1 MSLISMKFVLFTGIA
16 VGGYYLIPKKAQWVW
31 LLVASYVYYL
41 SAGAGVAGFLLFS
54 TAVSFLAALWM
65 ESLSKTN
72 EKKTVIRKK
81 KRRVLIL
88 ALLFN
93 FGMLGVLKYTNFAI
107 ENINLV
113 FGLQIP
119 GQNLILPLGI
129 SFYTFQSVGYVLD
142 VYWERQEAEH
152 NPFR

>member
-72 EKKTVIRKK
+72 EKKTVIQ
-81 KRRVLIL
+81 KRS
-88 ALLFN
+88 A
-93 FGMLGVLKYTNFAI
+93 GC
-107 ENINLV
+107 
-113 FGLQIP
+113 
-119 GQNLILPLGI
+119 
-129 SFYTFQSVGYVLD
+129 
-142 VYWERQEAEH
+142 
-152 NPFR
+152 

>member
-65 ESLSKTN
+65 EACQKRMRKN
-72 EKKTVIRKK
+72 GNPKKE
-81 KRRVLIL
+81 
-88 ALLFN
+88 A
-93 FGMLGVLKYTNFAI
+93 
-107 ENINLV
+107 
-113 FGLQIP
+113 P
-119 GQNLILPLGI
+119 GADPGS
-129 SFYTFQSVGYVLD
+129 SFQFWNAWSFEIYQFC
-142 VYWERQEAEH
+142 
-152 NPFR
+152 N

>member
-54 TAVSFLAALWM
+54 TAVSSWQRCGWKACQKRM
-65 ESLSKTN
+65 R
-72 EKKTVIRKK
+72 KKTVIRKK

-93 FGMLGVLKYTNFAI
+93 LECLEF
-107 ENINLV
+107 
-113 FGLQIP
+113 
-119 GQNLILPLGI
+119 
-129 SFYTFQSVGYVLD
+129 
-142 VYWERQEAEH
+142 
-152 NPFR
+152 